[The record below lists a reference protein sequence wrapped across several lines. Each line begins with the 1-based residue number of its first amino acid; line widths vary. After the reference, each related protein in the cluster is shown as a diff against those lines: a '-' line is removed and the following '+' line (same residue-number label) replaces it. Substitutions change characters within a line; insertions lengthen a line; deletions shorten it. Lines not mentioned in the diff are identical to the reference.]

1 MSIDIQAI
9 RSKIS
14 VNLATI
20 PGLRTVENVPDL
32 VNPPVAVVSLD
43 TIEYDGTFQQG
54 LTTLNFTVFVIVS
67 RASERTAQ
75 KQLNQYVAPTGT
87 YSVKSAVESN
97 RSLDG
102 TVADLRVRSVN
113 NIGSLE
119 LDTQDYMAA
128 EFVLVVYV

>member
-1 MSIDIQAI
+1 MVDIQAI
-9 RSKIS
+9 RDKINA
-14 VNLATI
+14 NLATI

-32 VNPPVAVVSLD
+32 VNPPAAVVSLE

-54 LTTLNFTVFVIVS
+54 LTTLNFTIYVVVS
-67 RASERTAQ
+67 RASERMAQ
-75 KQLNQYVAPTGT
+75 RKLNQFVAPTGT

-119 LDTQDYMAA
+119 LDTQEYMAA